1 MNKETFPAVI
11 LGAVLLSVGTAAD
24 AAVFVGNPFAHQQV
38 FIPQHRQVF
47 VPQQHV
53 FFQHPAFFVHSPAFT
68 NRFAPTP
75 FFNQP
80 AHFFNQP
87 MNPFFF
93 NQPVNRFNQFQ
104 FSQPANFMNQPPFF
118 NQPMNRFVPNNFG
131 FGAMQSS
138 FPFGM
143 SMF

>member
-1 MNKETFPAVI
+1 MNKKTFPAVI
-11 LGAVLLSVGTAAD
+11 LGAMLLSVGTTAD

-38 FIPQHRQVF
+38 FIPQRHQVF
-47 VPQQHV
+47 VSQQHV

-87 MNPFFF
+87 MN
-93 NQPVNRFNQFQ
+93 RFNQFQ
-104 FSQPANFMNQPPFF
+104 FSQPAHFMNQPPFF
-118 NQPMNRFVPNNFG
+118 GQPMNRFVPNNFG